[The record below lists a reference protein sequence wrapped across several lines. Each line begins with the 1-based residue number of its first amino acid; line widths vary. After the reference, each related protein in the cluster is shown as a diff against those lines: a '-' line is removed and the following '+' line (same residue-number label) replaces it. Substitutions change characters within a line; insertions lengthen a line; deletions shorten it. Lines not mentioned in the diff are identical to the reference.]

1 MFQNKLSM
9 EFGII
14 GIGRFGFALAK
25 TLIEAGKEVLVVDHD
40 ENKIKQIRSLT
51 DNAFVVSNLDRE
63 TLEETGIQNCGVVVV
78 CIGEKIDVNILTTLN
93 LINMGVKRVI
103 AKAISYEQG
112 CVLEK
117 IGAEVVYPER
127 DMAIRVAN
135 RLLYSKTLDFIELSN
150 DIDVCELKVTNKL
163 SGKTILQLDVRKR
176 FKINIIAVERESE
189 TIIELSPEC
198 KVRENDLIVVIG
210 KKSSIKKFEEFLIEN
225 EW

>member
-176 FKINIIAVERESE
+176 FKINIIAVERENE

-198 KVRENDLIVVIG
+198 RVKENDLIVVIG
-210 KKSSIKKFEEFLIEN
+210 KKRSIKKFEEFLIEM
-225 EW
+225 E